1 MKKMADVS
9 LRALSAALAMGLVGA
24 LPANAKAQTQ
34 AAKPAAA
41 AEESAGLEEIV
52 VTAQRRQENLQSVPI
67 SVSAITASTLG
78 KSGISSTIQISQIV
92 PAVQITRSGPQTIF
106 FIRGVGNSS
115 ANIGE
120 EGANAIYVD
129 GVYLGDLTSVN
140 TDFNNIERIEVL
152 KGPQGTLFGR
162 NSSGGLINIITKEPG
177 DQIKVNASV
186 GYGNYKTKR
195 GQLYVAAPLTD
206 KLAFDVS
213 LTGRDQN
220 KGWGKN
226 LFNGRDYGLGWMFGA
241 RVKTVW
247 RPTDN
252 DKITTSVDFKRSFD
266 TFTSGFQIFKG
277 AVDRISPAFPAFGY
291 QGDYNVNS
299 VQPGSAKIKAWGTA
313 LTIEHQFDWAT
324 LTSISGMRYVRVQS
338 RLDADFTPV
347 EGQFADVQG
356 ATRTFQQELRLASP
370 TSGKFNWQVG
380 GFFYHA
386 NSRLLGQ
393 TVTGLALGGV
403 GRGLRIVATGK
414 TNSYAGFAEAT
425 YNITPT
431 THITGGVRYTSEKR
445 DYVGAEYPQNQI
457 FPSALYNAF
466 SLPPLHQAKTFHKV
480 TYRVAVRQDLTD
492 NINVYVSYNR
502 GFKSGIFALNAT
514 PTLATAPILKPQTID
529 AFEAGIKSELFDR
542 MLRVNLAGFHYKIKD
557 YQIRT
562 GAPGGVAT
570 AILLNAGAVKVDGAE
585 AEIQLAPT
593 RELRITANAT
603 YLNSRFSSFPR
614 NAFYIS
620 KTVTNIA
627 VGANPCVADGGA
639 LFGGNTLCFGSAA
652 GHKTPLSPKFAVSLG
667 ANYTLPVGEKG
678 ELIFNALLNR
688 TSLVYFEADNRL
700 KQPAFT
706 VVNGAVEYRPS
717 PTWGIEAFVNN
728 MTNKH
733 YYVVG
738 ASGSTGDH
746 GELAAPRTYGLN
758 LKFDF

>member
-1 MKKMADVS
+1 
-9 LRALSAALAMGLVGA
+9 
-24 LPANAKAQTQ
+24 
-34 AAKPAAA
+34 
-41 AEESAGLEEIV
+41 
-52 VTAQRRQENLQSVPI
+52 
-67 SVSAITASTLG
+67 
-78 KSGISSTIQISQIV
+78 
-92 PAVQITRSGPQTIF
+92 
-106 FIRGVGNSS
+106 
-115 ANIGE
+115 
-120 EGANAIYVD
+120 
-129 GVYLGDLTSVN
+129 
-140 TDFNNIERIEVL
+140 
-152 KGPQGTLFGR
+152 
-162 NSSGGLINIITKEPG
+162 
-177 DQIKVNASV
+177 
-186 GYGNYKTKR
+186 
-195 GQLYVAAPLTD
+195 
-206 KLAFDVS
+206 
-213 LTGRDQN
+213 
-220 KGWGKN
+220 
-226 LFNGRDYGLGWMFGA
+226 
-241 RVKTVW
+241 
-247 RPTDN
+247 
-252 DKITTSVDFKRSFD
+252 
-266 TFTSGFQIFKG
+266 
-277 AVDRISPAFPAFGY
+277 
-291 QGDYNVNS
+291 
-299 VQPGSAKIKAWGTA
+299 
-313 LTIEHQFDWAT
+313 
-324 LTSISGMRYVRVQS
+324 
-338 RLDADFTPV
+338 
-347 EGQFADVQG
+347 
-356 ATRTFQQELRLASP
+356 
-370 TSGKFNWQVG
+370 
-380 GFFYHA
+380 
-386 NSRLLGQ
+386 
-393 TVTGLALGGV
+393 
-403 GRGLRIVATGK
+403 
-414 TNSYAGFAEAT
+414 
-425 YNITPT
+425 
-431 THITGGVRYTSEKR
+431 
-445 DYVGAEYPQNQI
+445 
-457 FPSALYNAF
+457 
-466 SLPPLHQAKTFHKV
+466 
-480 TYRVAVRQDLTD
+480 
-492 NINVYVSYNR
+492 
-502 GFKSGIFALNAT
+502 
-514 PTLATAPILKPQTID
+514 
-529 AFEAGIKSELFDR
+529 